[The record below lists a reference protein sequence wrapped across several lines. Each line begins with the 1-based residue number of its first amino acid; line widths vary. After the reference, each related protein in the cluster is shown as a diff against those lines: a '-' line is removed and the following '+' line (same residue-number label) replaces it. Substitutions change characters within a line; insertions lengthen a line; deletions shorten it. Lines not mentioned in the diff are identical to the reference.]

1 MDNQA
6 VGRRVWEAV
15 GGQKNVK
22 SLVHCATRLRF
33 RLKDESLAD
42 TQKLKRRPGRDPSRT
57 KWRSVSSSD
66 WQ

>member
-42 TQKLKRRPGRDPSRT
+42 TQKLTTSHR
-57 KWRSVSSSD
+57 WSSYMRE
-66 WQ
+66 

>member
-22 SLVHCATRLRF
+22 KFSTLCYAVAI
-33 RLKDESLAD
+33 
-42 TQKLKRRPGRDPSRT
+42 QIKR
-57 KWRSVSSSD
+57 
-66 WQ
+66 

>member
-22 SLVHCATRLRF
+22 SWLFVN
-33 RLKDESLAD
+33 KD
-42 TQKLKRRPGRDPSRT
+42 
-57 KWRSVSSSD
+57 
-66 WQ
+66 

>member
-22 SLVHCATRLRF
+22 SLVHCA
-33 RLKDESLAD
+33 
-42 TQKLKRRPGRDPSRT
+42 
-57 KWRSVSSSD
+57 
-66 WQ
+66 

>member
-15 GGQKNVK
+15 GGEKNVN

-33 RLKDESLAD
+33 KLKDESLAD
-42 TQKLKRRPGRDPSRT
+42 TQKLKMIQMSSKSFKVADNT
-57 KWRSVSSSD
+57 KS
-66 WQ
+66 

>member
-42 TQKLKRRPGRDPSRT
+42 TQKLKKTRT
-57 KWRSVSSSD
+57 
-66 WQ
+66 

>member
-42 TQKLKRRPGRDPSRT
+42 KIGRAH
-57 KWRSVSSSD
+57 V
-66 WQ
+66 